1 MIQPNIQGSLK
12 IVIQKFA
19 LLRHLFFVV
28 IGKIHHFD
36 GLHNAIARMA
46 HVRLLVT
53 EGAVLVLANA
63 DAHRLGSWRSGPWS
77 LVILEAP
84 MLTHLEGSETFRKP
98 VIYRDLRPQFPLID
112 VFLGGIPQ
120 PGGWDF
126 PHQVYAWSR
135 VKNCFSGL
143 KFPIGIDSGDAGFGW
158 ILVDFGGFWYIQWIP
173 PWLDRHSL
181 YS

>member
-126 PHQVYAWSR
+126 PPPSLCL
-135 VKNCFSGL
+135 VKSEELFFRSQISHWNRLRRC
-143 KFPIGIDSGDAGFGW
+143 W
-158 ILVDFGGFWYIQWIP
+158 IWVDFGGLWWILVYPVDP
-173 PWLDRHSL
+173 PMVGQT
-181 YS
+181 